1 MYLKPNIAKLKQ
13 RKREL
18 GWTNQRL
25 AKESGV
31 PVGTLNKIFN
41 GSTRYPRDETV
52 DALAR
57 AMGLDY
63 YELQAS
69 EADSAVI
76 RETGIY
82 KTVKKEG
89 RATLDTYYSLPDELR
104 AELIDGK
111 LYYVSA
117 PSLRHQSIVVAL
129 SAELYNYFALKK
141 KKYRVFASFCD
152 VRLDGDE
159 YTMVE
164 PDIFVVQGKE
174 QFANGAYCMGAPE
187 FVVEI
192 VSLSSSKHD
201 YELKRYKY
209 QNAGVKEYWIVDPI
223 KMRVVVY
230 AFAKDTVPAV
240 YTFEDRVKPYLYPD
254 LEIDFE
260 RIGKEMV

>member
-1 MYLKPNIAKLKQ
+1 M
-13 RKREL
+13 
-18 GWTNQRL
+18 
-25 AKESGV
+25 
-31 PVGTLNKIFN
+31 
-41 GSTRYPRDETV
+41 
-52 DALAR
+52 
-57 AMGLDY
+57 
-63 YELQAS
+63 
-69 EADSAVI
+69 
-76 RETGIY
+76 
-82 KTVKKEG
+82 
-89 RATLDTYYSLPDELR
+89 
-104 AELIDGK
+104 
-111 LYYVSA
+111 SA

-141 KKYRVFASFCD
+141 KKYRVFTSFCD